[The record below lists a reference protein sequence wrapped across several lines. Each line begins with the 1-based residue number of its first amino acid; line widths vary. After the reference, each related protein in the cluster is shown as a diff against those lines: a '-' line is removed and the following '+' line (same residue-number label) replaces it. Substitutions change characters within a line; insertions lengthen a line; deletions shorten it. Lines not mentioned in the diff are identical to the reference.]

1 MYVSILD
8 YRKGEVLIIEVDDIT
23 VVDDGY
29 VIKRLGHTDYT
40 YMTTE
45 KLILTV
51 NNEC

>member
-29 VIKRLGHTDYT
+29 VIKKLDHTDYT
-40 YMTTE
+40 FMCTE
-45 KLILTV
+45 TLKLTV
-51 NNEC
+51 DNEC